1 MDRIDRFIDFKR
13 YMENNSFSPNT
24 IQSYLYDIKTFI
36 DFFKEKYDEDITIV
50 EHIVVREY
58 IKELKNQEKKPETI
72 NRKIA
77 AIRMYNCYCV
87 DKGLQT
93 DIVIKDKDYIK
104 IQPRLT
110 SPGAPTEKEVY
121 KFKRISAENNK
132 RDYAIIVLFSS
143 TGIRVSE
150 LINIKITDIDFE
162 NNYIIIKGKGNKVR
176 IVIMLDI
183 VAEIIKDYL
192 KEREDQGTLDKNK
205 YLFVGR
211 QGIAN
216 NKPLHRSTV
225 NTILKTY
232 SEKLSIPISPHK
244 LRHFFCTEHLVRKK
258 TLTTEQVA
266 AIVGHNSINT
276 TKKYTH
282 IDMEDIK
289 KSLNEVS

>member
-1 MDRIDRFIDFKR
+1 MDRFGDFAK

-24 IQSYLYDIKTFI
+24 IQSYLYDIRAFI

-58 IKELKNQEKKPETI
+58 IKELKNLDRKPETI

-87 DKGLQT
+87 EKEIQK
-93 DIVIKDKDYIK
+93 DIVINDKDYIK
-104 IQPRLT
+104 IQPKLT

-121 KFKRISAENNK
+121 KLKRISAENNK
-132 RDYAIIVLFSS
+132 RDYAIIALFAS

-150 LINIKITDIDFE
+150 LIHIKLTDINFE
-162 NNYIIIKGKGNKVR
+162 TNYIIINGKGNKVR
-176 IVIMLDI
+176 TVIMLDI

-192 KEREDQGTLDKNK
+192 KEREEQGTLDKNK

-211 QGIAN
+211 QGVEK

-225 NTILKTY
+225 NNILKKY
-232 SEKLSIPISPHK
+232 SELLSIFINPHK
-244 LRHFFCTEHLVRKK
+244 LRHFFCTEHLARKK

-266 AIVGHNSINT
+266 AIVGHSSINT
-276 TKKYTH
+276 TKKYTYVD
-282 IDMEDIK
+282 IEDVK
-289 KSLNEVS
+289 KTLNAVS